1 MSDPVTEPTPAAS
14 NNTETILIISVC
26 VICACIVFIN
36 SEWFQSQVA
45 SRFYPFQ
52 IENKTTEIL
61 HYRYENP
68 KTKEEVT
75 GTLLGGEKHVDHD
88 LKAYD
93 KFKVEIRSED
103 PNLEDHGW
111 NSREVGRDARRV
123 SIVADEAHL
132 GNLRNSVL
140 KPVEMC

>member
-1 MSDPVTEPTPAAS
+1 MSDPTETTPTAS
-14 NNTETILIISVC
+14 GMTSETILIIAVC

-36 SEWFQSQVA
+36 SEWFQSQIA
-45 SRFYPFQ
+45 SRFYPFE
-52 IENKTTEIL
+52 IENKTEEIL
-61 HYRYENP
+61 HFRYENP
-68 KTKEEVT
+68 NTKEEVT
-75 GTLLGGEKHVDHD
+75 GTLLGGEKHVDKD
-88 LKAYD
+88 LNAYD

-103 PNLEDHGW
+103 PNLQDHGW

-140 KPVEMC
+140 KPMEVC